1 MMNYLKQNTW
11 ILAGVGGGCVLAA
24 ASLYFVYQQV
34 TGPVIGSGIS
44 GILLVLTWV
53 WLDMSREQLPGQ
65 RESAKQGLT
74 ATLIVLIGFA
84 LVVILQALVVRHDG
98 RWDLTTEG
106 RYSLS
111 DHSLSV
117 LKQLDKPVT
126 VYAIFRKGTPDHERF
141 TRLVRGANAVS
152 NHINLVEV
160 DPLFDVSLLRQ
171 VVQNENERERGRIG
185 EYGAVVLTT
194 DTQRQRMD
202 GNYTE
207 TAFINAL
214 IRLDAEK
221 RIDVCWSVGHG
232 ERDFESQTTPS
243 GMGLMAQRMQDQ
255 NYTIRPLRVLSEG
268 IPKECAL
275 LVVAGPQSDWL
286 GTERDALASYIAFGG
301 RALVLVDPVMQ
312 GIDIEGFT
320 ADFAQY
326 GIRIG
331 SDVVIEASAEHRQIN
346 AENEPLQLYY
356 DSSLSIHPIVQ
367 MPDSLW
373 AVLLARSVQ
382 WVGTESGGQ
391 VGRNLVES
399 SAQSWAETD
408 FQLDQPPTPDAEEEQ
423 GRIGLAAVVEITEPR
438 QLVDAAPEDARGRLV
453 VFGDSDF
460 ASNQLSSLARN
471 GDFFLNAV
479 AWLVGEESQLGQ
491 RQEGEAEFLV
501 LTGAQQGFSLLV
513 SIVLVPGLCLAL
525 GVWVL
530 IRRRLR

>member
-1 MMNYLKQNTW
+1 MNYLKQNTW
-11 ILAGVGGGCVLAA
+11 ILAGVGGGGIVAA

-34 TGPVIGSGIS
+34 TGPVIGSGLV
-44 GILLVLTWV
+44 GALLLLGWV
-53 WLDMSREQLPGQ
+53 WLDLSREQLPGQ
-65 RESAKQGLT
+65 RQSAKQGLT

-84 LVVILQALVVRHDG
+84 LAVVLQALVVRHDG
-98 RWDLTTEG
+98 RWDLTSEG

-111 DHSLSV
+111 DHSVSV
-117 LKQLDKPVT
+117 LKALDEPVT
-126 VYAIFRKGTPDHERF
+126 VYAIFRKGSPDHETF
-141 TRLVRGANAVS
+141 SRLIRGAAAV
-152 NHINLVEV
+152 NENIHLVEV

-171 VVQNENERERGRIG
+171 VVQNENERERGRLG
-185 EYGAVVLTT
+185 DYGAVVLTT

-214 IRLDAEK
+214 LRLDAEK

-232 ERDFESQTTPS
+232 ERDFESQTNPS
-243 GMGLMAQRMQDQ
+243 AMGLMAQRMQDQ

-268 IPKECAL
+268 IPKECGL
-275 LVVAGPQSDWL
+275 FVVAGPQTDWL
-286 GTERDALASYIAFGG
+286 GTERDALASYIAHGG
-301 RALVLVDPVMQ
+301 RALVLVDPLMQ
-312 GIDIEGFT
+312 GIDIEAFT
-320 ADFAQY
+320 ADFQQY
-326 GIRIG
+326 GIHIG
-331 SDVVIEASAEHRQIN
+331 SDVVIEASADHRQIN

-382 WVGTESGGQ
+382 WEGTEGGGQ
-391 VGRNLVES
+391 IGRNLVES
-399 SAQSWAETD
+399 SSQSWAETE
-408 FQLDQPPTPDAEEEQ
+408 FRMDQPPTPDVEEAQ

-438 QLVDAAPEDARGRLV
+438 KLVDAAPEEARGRLV

-471 GDFFLNAV
+471 GDFFLNAA

-491 RQEGEAEFLV
+491 REKGDAEFLV
-501 LTGAQQGFSLLV
+501 LTGTEQGISLLV
-513 SIVLVPGLCLAL
+513 SLIFIPGFCLGF

-530 IRRRLR
+530 VRRRLR